1 VKASVLANRRY
12 GGAVSRSSGMSVWF
26 PLVRTD
32 YATRRSEYVALR
44 CTQDYPGWSKFLD
57 RLLAA

>member
-1 VKASVLANRRY
+1 
-12 GGAVSRSSGMSVWF
+12 VWF
-26 PLVRTD
+26 PLVRGD

-44 CTQDYPGWSKFLD
+44 CTKDYPGWATFLD